1 VAHTP
6 CSPRPFGPAGPSRA
20 RALPPPPLPL
30 SVLAGPPVSAA
41 TFPACA
47 PAPSLSLP
55 AGPLCQFPR
64 PRVTAAR
71 AARAEVSAPTA
82 RVKLATTPPSAT

>member
-6 CSPRPFGPAGPSRA
+6 APLGLSAQPAHPA
-20 RALPPPPLPL
+20 RAPSPPPLPL

-41 TFPACA
+41 AFPARA
-47 PAPSLSLP
+47 PAPPLSLP

-71 AARAEVSAPTA
+71 AARTEVSAPTS
-82 RVKLATTPPSAT
+82 RVKLATAPPSAT

>member
-20 RALPPPPLPL
+20 RALPPPPSSLCP
-30 SVLAGPPVSAA
+30 SG
-41 TFPACA
+41 PACQCGHFPRVCA
-47 PAPSLSLP
+47 RSLALS
-55 AGPLCQFPR
+55 ARGPLCQFPR